1 MILSLPVLFPQSHQ
15 KEHTWN
21 PTHPC
26 LPVVCYS
33 RQSFLGTHPR
43 GSCFIVHQ
51 VFSDIKL
58 LIPAFLILNKDPKF
72 QKKKKKRL
80 CQGLVLTRA
89 RIFLPSLSPR
99 FCPWLSPSDPL
110 FCLAWF
116 NIILPLHVFIA
127 KMGNLE
133 QLGVG
138 EVKRAQGR
146 FKSGAFNRYH
156 LVHCNTNL
164 APNN

>member
-15 KEHTWN
+15 REHTWN
-21 PTHPC
+21 PTHPR
-26 LPVVCYS
+26 LPVVCYP

-43 GSCFIVHQ
+43 RSGFIVPQ

-72 QKKKKKRL
+72 QKKKKKETL
-80 CQGLVLTRA
+80 SGACA
-89 RIFLPSLSPR
+89 DPCEDFSSSLSPH

-110 FCLAWF
+110 SCLAWF
-116 NIILPLHVFIA
+116 NIILPLHVSIA

-133 QLGVG
+133 KLGVG
-138 EVKRAQGR
+138 KVKRAQGR
-146 FKSGAFNRYH
+146 FKSGELNGYH

-164 APNN
+164 VHNT